1 LEKGP
6 AILFTLL
13 RVVEEQ
19 LALSSH
25 RTWCISNINLLAPI
39 SISMWKLWAFLFD
52 VEVKAS
58 EDKALSHTK
67 LLKDP
72 IMIPNAFPLTMFD
85 HHKCTITKVQILTKH
100 DMLTCP
106 PRHKKYS
113 TTF

>member
-1 LEKGP
+1 
-6 AILFTLL
+6 
-13 RVVEEQ
+13 
-19 LALSSH
+19 
-25 RTWCISNINLLAPI
+25 
-39 SISMWKLWAFLFD
+39 MWKLWAFLFD

-100 DMLTCP
+100 DLLATKNIPQPSRTASVHISSVYVNRMLLLLARGRCFGSI
-106 PRHKKYS
+106 KQCG
-113 TTF
+113 FL